1 MGKDTQGLK
10 ANIDQPLILMFI
22 DTRLTLLGY
31 YCQKYM
37 DTLIDGWVKLW
48 EGLDRVALYS
58 PALTLRRDLTQWL

>member
-37 DTLIDGWVKLW
+37 DTLIDG
-48 EGLDRVALYS
+48 
-58 PALTLRRDLTQWL
+58 